1 MRVLVER
8 MLMPHVY
15 IALAMAEPR
24 LEVVELKYRH
34 TISPRI
40 PLFRRSARYGS
51 GVLDCTFSLQRG
63 EILGL
68 VGANGAGKTTLLRL
82 IAGILQRQA
91 GEIRLEGNIATPLE
105 LRSIIGHMPE
115 HVRWN
120 GSRTPLG
127 IIEEFC
133 ILSDEATNTAE
144 KIINLVGLTGQID
157 EPLHRLSQGMRQRLS
172 LGVALI
178 GSPDILLLDEPF
190 NGLDPIASASFQK
203 LLKSLQQKGVTIIV
217 SSHFVH
223 DLSQLVDRIAI
234 MHRGQL
240 VEEGTMEEVSS
251 RLGFSDLYRIEG
263 MGSFD
268 IEAHFDEEHI
278 IEYAHS
284 PESWSALVR
293 GASQKSLQEIIT
305 GGASIVSWTPYQP
318 SLVDLLR
325 SATGLELEE
334 MSFEVSPQILVPLRG
349 DGDEDE

>member
-15 IALAMAEPR
+15 VGLDMAEPR
-24 LEVVELKYRH
+24 LEVLELKFRH

-40 PLFRRSARYGS
+40 PLLRKSPRLGS
-51 GVLDCTFSLQRG
+51 GVLHCSFSLKRG

-82 IAGILQRQA
+82 IAGILQRQG
-91 GEIRLEGNIATPLE
+91 GEIRIEGKQVTTVQ

-115 HVRWN
+115 HVRWS
-120 GSRTPLG
+120 GSRTPLE

-133 ILSDEATNTAE
+133 TLSHQPTKSAKN
-144 KIINLVGLTGQID
+144 IIKLVGLSAQIH

-190 NGLDPIASASFQK
+190 NGLDPIASASFQT
-203 LLKSLQQKGVTIIV
+203 LLKSLQKKGVTIIV
-217 SSHFVH
+217 SSHLVH

-240 VEEGTMEEVSS
+240 VEEGTMAEVSS
-251 RLGFSDLYRIEG
+251 RLGFSDLHRIQG
-263 MGSFD
+263 KGAFD
-268 IEAHFDEEHI
+268 IEVHFEEEQV
-278 IEYAHS
+278 IEYTQS
-284 PESWSALVR
+284 EEVWSALVR
-293 GASQKSLQEIIT
+293 GATQDTLQSIL
-305 GGASIVSWTPYQP
+305 GSGASIISWAPYEP

-334 MSFEVSPQILVPLRG
+334 MSLEVSSQIMVPLRE